1 MWPVKLRCQHQLA
14 AVRNGRNYKLLK
26 PAILYGVEQDRWFI
40 AAVVGLSAL
49 TVVLVGAAL
58 FAFK

>member
-1 MWPVKLRCQHQLA
+1 LA

-26 PAILYGVEQDRWFI
+26 PAILYRVEQDRWFI

-49 TVVLVGAAL
+49 TVLLVGAAL
-58 FAFK
+58 FYFG